1 MERRAF
7 LAGMAGAAGVAKW
20 GGGGGNAPRPAA
32 HGIDLPMDEVTIAE
46 LQSGMAAGRFGA
58 RDLVEHYLQR
68 IAQVDH
74 AGPALRS
81 VLETNPDA
89 LGIAAALDED
99 RRGGRLRG
107 PLHGIPVLIKDNIDT
122 GDRMKTS
129 AGSLALGDSS
139 APRDAGVAAKLRA
152 AGAVILGKTNLS
164 EWANFRSTHSSSGW
178 SGRGG
183 QTRNPYVLDRNPCGS
198 SSGTGSAIS
207 ANLAVVG
214 IGTETDG
221 SIVCPSHQCGLVGL
235 KPTVGLLPGDG
246 IVPISHSQ
254 DTAGPMARTVTD
266 AALLLSALA
275 QDGADYARL
284 LDPGGLRGARI
295 GVLRQSFGFDARVDG
310 IMEQSLEALRS
321 AGAVLVDPVKIPSAK
336 KVGDPELEVLLH
348 EFKAGLAAYLATRTD
363 QPHRTLADL
372 IAFNLANAAR
382 ELQWCGQE
390 LFEMAETKGSLTA
403 PAYRKALAACRRY
416 ARTEGLDATFAA
428 HRLDAIV
435 APTGGPA
442 WVTDLLNGDHFG
454 GGESTLSAVSGYPAI
469 TVPAG
474 FVHQLPVGLTLMG
487 TSRDEARLLRFAY
500 AFEQATKVR
509 RAPAFVPTLA

>member
-1 MERRAF
+1 MERRDF
-7 LAGMAGAAGVAKW
+7 LAGMAGAAGMAKW
-20 GGGGGNAPRPAA
+20 ARGTAAPAA
-32 HGIDLPMDEVTIAE
+32 RHGIDITMDEVTIAE
-46 LQSGMAAGRFGA
+46 LQAGMAAGRFGA
-58 RDLVEHYLQR
+58 RDLAEHYLQR
-68 IAQVDH
+68 IADVDR

-81 VLETNPDA
+81 VIETNPEA
-89 LGIAAALDED
+89 LAIAATLDEE
-99 RRGGRLRG
+99 RRAGRVRG

-129 AGSLALGDSS
+129 AGSLALADSS

-152 AGAVILGKTNLS
+152 AGAIILGKTNLS
-164 EWANFRSTHSSSGW
+164 EWATFRSSHTSSGW

-198 SSGTGSAIS
+198 SAGTGAAIS

-254 DTAGPMARTVTD
+254 DTAGPMTRTVRD
-266 AALLLSALA
+266 AALLLDALA
-275 QDGADYARL
+275 SGGDYTRRLEPGA
-284 LDPGGLRGARI
+284 LDGARI
-295 GVLRQSFGFDARVDG
+295 GVLRQDFGFDARVDG
-310 IMEQSLEALRS
+310 LMEESLAALRH
-321 AGAVLVDPVKIPSAK
+321 AGAVLVDPVAIPSAK
-336 KVGDPELEVLLH
+336 KVGDPEFEVLLY
-348 EFKAGLAAYLATRTD
+348 EFKNDIAAYLATRTD
-363 QPHRTLADL
+363 QPHRTLTDL
-372 IAFNLANAAR
+372 IAFNIANAER
-382 ELQWCGQE
+382 ELQWFGQE
-390 LFEMAETKGSLTA
+390 LFEQAEKKGPLTDA
-403 PAYRKALAACRRY
+403 AYRNALAASRRY
-416 ARTEGLDATFAA
+416 ARTEGLDRAFAT

-442 WVTDLLNGDHFG
+442 WVTDLVNGDHFG
-454 GGESTLSAVSGYPAI
+454 GGNSTLSAVSGYPAV

-474 FVHQLPVGLTLMG
+474 FVRHLPVGLTLMG
-487 TSRDEARLLRFAY
+487 KSRDEARLLGFAY

-509 RAPAFVPTLA
+509 RAPTFTATLG